1 MQSGLQLCIGRF
13 KARLNWRW
21 LSKARDSCGFMS
33 CVAQMLILCRYN
45 EMHGFYW
52 KIFMQPV
59 QGYLCM
65 MVLLQG
71 VGCNLSFGCVSFF
84 IVF

>member
-1 MQSGLQLCIGRF
+1 MQS
-13 KARLNWRW
+13 
-21 LSKARDSCGFMS
+21 
-33 CVAQMLILCRYN
+33 
-45 EMHGFYW
+45 
-52 KIFMQPV
+52 V

-71 VGCNLSFGCVSFF
+71 VGCNLCFVCVSFS